1 MSLPNMV
8 ESCIL
13 CRNEI
18 LKDSLKFKKTDLIT
32 NEILVPQG
40 MTDTDLICTNCF
52 NLRLEDPLTNVGKS
66 RTYLLLDI
74 VRQEMGRK
82 EFDVASLIDK
92 LDKEM
97 NKWPLSEADRGRY
110 MENVMKMIE
119 SDLEEEQS
127 YMFSG
132 IKKIKDVFT
141 KKHARLLDELNDS
154 DK

>member
-1 MSLPNMV
+1 MV

-13 CRNEI
+13 CSNEI

-52 NLRLEDPLTNVGKS
+52 NLRLEDPVTNIVKA
-66 RTYLLLDI
+66 RKYLLLDI
-74 VRQEMGRK
+74 VHREMSRM
-82 EFDVASLIDK
+82 DVDITSLIDK
-92 LDKEM
+92 LHNEM
-97 NKWPLSEADRGRY
+97 NKWSLSEGTKAGYIED
-110 MENVMKMIE
+110 VMKMVE
-119 SDLEEEQS
+119 SELEEEQS

-141 KKHARLLDELNDS
+141 KNRTRLLNDLNDN